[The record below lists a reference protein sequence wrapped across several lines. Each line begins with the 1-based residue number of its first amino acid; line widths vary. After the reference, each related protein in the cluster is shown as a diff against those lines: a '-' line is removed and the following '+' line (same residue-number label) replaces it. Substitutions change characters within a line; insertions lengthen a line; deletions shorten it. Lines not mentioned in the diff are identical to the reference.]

1 MYIFILSFRQLVCN
15 TERRK
20 MKRTAIYIRV
30 SSDRQSQEGDSIAAQ
45 RQALTKYIDNRPDLV
60 LAGEYID
67 DGISGTKYSQR
78 DELQRMLA
86 DVEEGKIDLLIFT
99 RLDRFFR
106 SVRHYTAAQAILDK
120 HGVGWTAIWE
130 PIYDTTTPQ
139 GRLIVN
145 QMMSIA
151 QFEAENTGQR
161 IKQVQAYK
169 VTQGEVISGNP
180 PNGYRIENKHLVP
193 SKDAESVLLAFQ
205 TFERTGS
212 INGSLRE
219 LAGVPGL
226 PRIQK
231 DFKKMLKNP
240 VYIGKYR
247 DNDHFCEPIIPLPL
261 WERVQ
266 ELLPINIRSNQ
277 RQTYIFSGLIR
288 CAECGCSFA
297 ANTRRRQRGNC
308 LQIIHQYRC
317 PKHYMRKPSLCTN
330 PKVLN
335 ENVLE
340 RYMIE
345 NLSSMIEKTVVEYE
359 ATAKPARDKAARI
372 AKLQKKGDKLKELFI
387 NDLIS
392 LEEYKADKEKL
403 TAQIEALQ
411 AEAAEEPTVNTE
423 ALKQLQGMNFRGIYE
438 GMEPDEK
445 RRFWRAIIK
454 TIRFDQE
461 RNIEVEFL

>member
-1 MYIFILSFRQLVCN
+1 
-15 TERRK
+15 
-20 MKRTAIYIRV
+20 MKRTAIYLRV
-30 SSDRQSQEGDSIAAQ
+30 SSDRQMQEGDSIAAQ
-45 RQALTKYIDNRPDLV
+45 RHALTKYIDDRPDLV

-423 ALKQLQGMNFRGIYE
+423 ALKQLQGMNFREIYE
-438 GMEPDEK
+438 GMKTDEK

-454 TIRFDQE
+454 VIRFDEE
-461 RNIEVEFL
+461 RNIDVEFL

>member
-1 MYIFILSFRQLVCN
+1 
-15 TERRK
+15 
-20 MKRTAIYIRV
+20 MKRTAIYLRV

-45 RQALTKYIDNRPDLV
+45 RQALTKYIDDRPDLV

-86 DVEEGKIDLLIFT
+86 DVEEGKIDLILFVK
-99 RLDRFFR
+99 LDRFFR

-180 PNGYRIENKHLVP
+180 PYGYRIENKHLVP
-193 SKDAESVLLAFQ
+193 SETAEGVLLAFQ

-288 CAECGCSFA
+288 CAECGASYA
-297 ANTRRRQRGNC
+297 ANTRRRQRGNY

-317 PKHYMRKPSLCTN
+317 PKHFMRKPALCTN
-330 PKVLN
+330 TKVMN

-340 RYMIE
+340 RYLIE

-372 AKLQKKGDKLKELFI
+372 AKLQGKVDKLKELFI

-392 LEEYKADKEKL
+392 LEEYKADKETL

-454 TIRFDQE
+454 VIHFDQE
-461 RNIEVEFL
+461 RNIDVEFL

>member
-1 MYIFILSFRQLVCN
+1 MIKAALYL
-15 TERRK
+15 
-20 MKRTAIYIRV
+20 RV
-30 SSDRQSQEGDSIAAQ
+30 SSERQSKEGDSIPAQ
-45 RQALTKYIDNRPDLV
+45 REALRKYAKEREYIIAD
-60 LAGEYID
+60 EYID
-67 DGISGTKYSQR
+67 DGVSGTKADR
-78 DELQRMLA
+78 DELMRLLE
-86 DVEEGKIDLLIFT
+86 DVKSGKVNLILVT
-99 RLDRFFR
+99 KLDRLYR
-106 SVRHYTAAQAILDK
+106 NIKHYLNMMDILDK
-120 HGVGWTAIWE
+120 YNVGWTAIWE

-180 PNGYRIENKHLVP
+180 PYGYRIENKHLDP
-193 SKDAESVLLAFQ
+193 SETAESVLLAFQ

-247 DNDHFCEPIIPLPL
+247 GNDHFCEPIIPLPL

-288 CAECGCSFA
+288 CAECGASYA
-297 ANTRRRQRGNC
+297 ANTRRRQRGNY

-317 PKHYMRKPSLCTN
+317 PKHFMRKPALCTN
-330 PKVLN
+330 TKVMN

-340 RYMIE
+340 RYLIE
-345 NLSSMIEKTVVEYE
+345 NLSSMINKTVVEYE

-372 AKLQKKGDKLKELFI
+372 AKLQGKVDKLKELFI

-454 TIRFDQE
+454 VIWFDEE
-461 RNIEVEFL
+461 RNINVEFL

>member
-1 MYIFILSFRQLVCN
+1 
-15 TERRK
+15 
-20 MKRTAIYIRV
+20 MKRTAIYLRV
-30 SSDRQSQEGDSIAAQ
+30 SSDRQMQEGDSIAAQ
-45 RQALTKYIDNRPDLV
+45 RQALTKYIDDRPDLV

-359 ATAKPARDKAARI
+359 VAARPARDKAARI
-372 AKLQKKGDKLKELFI
+372 AKLQGKVDKLKELFI

-423 ALKQLQGMNFRGIYE
+423 ALKQLQGMNFREIYE
-438 GMEPDEK
+438 GMKTDEK

-454 TIRFDQE
+454 VIRFDEE
-461 RNIEVEFL
+461 RNIDVEFL

>member
-1 MYIFILSFRQLVCN
+1 
-15 TERRK
+15 
-20 MKRTAIYIRV
+20 MKRTAIYLRV
-30 SSDRQSQEGDSIAAQ
+30 SSDRQVQEGDSIAAQ
-45 RQALTKYIDNRPDLV
+45 RQALTKYVDDRPDLV

-193 SKDAESVLLAFQ
+193 SEDAESVLLAFQ

-247 DNDHFCEPIIPLPL
+247 DNDHFCEPIIPLQL

-288 CAECGCSFA
+288 CAECGASYA
-297 ANTRRRQRGNC
+297 ANTRRRQRGNY

-340 RYMIE
+340 RYLIE
-345 NLSSMIEKTVVEYE
+345 NLSSMINKTVVEYE

-372 AKLQKKGDKLKELFI
+372 QKLQGKVDKLKELFI

-392 LEEYKADKEKL
+392 LEEYKSDKETL

-411 AEAAEEPTVNTE
+411 EEAAEKPTVNTE
-423 ALKQLQGMNFRGIYE
+423 ALKQLQGKNFRGIYE

-461 RNIEVEFL
+461 RNINVEFL

>member
-1 MYIFILSFRQLVCN
+1 
-15 TERRK
+15 
-20 MKRTAIYIRV
+20 MKKTAIYVRV
-30 SSDRQSQEGDSIAAQ
+30 SSDRQVQEGDSIAAQ
-45 RQALTKYIDNRPDLV
+45 RQALTKYVNSRPDLV

-78 DELQRMLA
+78 DELQRLLE
-86 DVEEGKIDLLIFT
+86 DVEAGKIDHIAFT
-99 RLDRFFR
+99 KLDRWFR
-106 SVRHYTAAQAILDK
+106 SVRHYTATQEILDRCA
-120 HGVGWTAIWE
+120 VSWTAIWE

-161 IKQVQAYK
+161 IRQVQAYK
-169 VTQGEVISGNP
+169 ITKGEVISGNTP
-180 PNGYRIENKHLVP
+180 YGYKIENKHLVP
-193 SKDAESVLLAFQ
+193 SENAETVLLAFQ

-212 INGSLRE
+212 INGSMME
-219 LAGVPGL
+219 LAGLPGL

-240 VYIGKYR
+240 IYIGKYR
-247 DNDHFCEPIIPLPL
+247 GNDHFCEPIIPLPL
-261 WERVQ
+261 WEHVQ
-266 ELLPINIRSNQ
+266 ELLPKNIKSNQ

-288 CAECGCSFA
+288 CGECGCSFA
-297 ANTRRRQRGNC
+297 ANTRRRRRGNY

-317 PKHYMRKPSLCTN
+317 PKHFMRKPSQCTN

-340 RYMIE
+340 RYLVD
-345 NLSSMIEKTVVEYE
+345 NLSEMINQTIVEYE
-359 ATAKPARDKAARI
+359 KEARPARDKAARI
-372 AKLQKKGDKLKELFI
+372 AKLQGKVDKLKELFI

-392 LEEYKADKEKL
+392 LEEYKTDKENL
-403 TAQIEALQ
+403 MAQIESIQ

-423 ALKQLQGMNFRGIYE
+423 ALKAIQQMNFRGIYE
-438 GMEPDEK
+438 GMNPEER
-445 RRFWRAIIK
+445 RRFWRAIVK
-454 TIRFDQE
+454 SIRFDQE
-461 RNIEVEFL
+461 RNIDVIFL

>member
-1 MYIFILSFRQLVCN
+1 
-15 TERRK
+15 

-30 SSDRQSQEGDSIAAQ
+30 SSEKQVQEGDSIAAQ
-45 RQALTKYIDNRPDLV
+45 RQALTKYVDERPDLV

-78 DELQRMLA
+78 DELQRMLS
-86 DVEEGKIDLLIFT
+86 DVEDGKIDLILFVK
-99 RLDRFFR
+99 LDRFFR

-120 HGVGWTAIWE
+120 HNVGWTAIWE

-161 IKQVQAYK
+161 IRQIQAYK
-169 VTQGEVISGNP
+169 VSQGEVISGTT
-180 PNGYRIENKHLVP
+180 PNGYRIENKRLVP
-193 SKDAESVLLAFQ
+193 GEDAENILLAFR

-212 INGSLRE
+212 INGSLVE
-219 LAGVPGL
+219 LAGVKGV

-231 DFKKMLKNP
+231 DFKRMLKNP
-240 VYIGKYR
+240 IYIGKYR
-247 DNDHFCEPIIPLPL
+247 DNDHFCEPIIPLEL
-261 WERVQ
+261 WEHVQ
-266 ELLPINIRSNQ
+266 ELLPINIKSSQ
-277 RQTYIFSGLIR
+277 RQTYLFSGLIR
-288 CAECGCSFA
+288 CGECGSSFA
-297 ANTRRRQRGNC
+297 ANTRRRQRGNY

-317 PKHYMRKPSLCTN
+317 PKHIMRKPAICTN

-340 RYMIE
+340 RYMID

-359 ATAKPARDKAARI
+359 QAAKPARDKAAKI
-372 AKLQKKGDKLKELFI
+372 AKLEKKADKLKELFV

-392 LEEYKADKEKL
+392 IEEYKADKEKII
-403 TAQIEALQ
+403 AQIEAIQ
-411 AEAAEEPTVNTE
+411 AEAAEEPAVNTE
-423 ALKQLQGMNFRGIYE
+423 ALKALQGMNIRGIYE
-438 GMEPDEK
+438 GMDQEEK
-445 RRFWRAIIK
+445 RRFWRAIVKVIWFNQQRDI
-454 TIRFDQE
+454 T
-461 RNIEVEFL
+461 VEFL

>member
-1 MYIFILSFRQLVCN
+1 MNIFILSFRQIVCN

-30 SSDRQSQEGDSIAAQ
+30 SSDRQVQEGDSIAAQ
-45 RQALTKYIDNRPDLV
+45 RQALTKYIDDRPDLV

-86 DVEEGKIDLLIFT
+86 DVEDGKIDLLIFT
-99 RLDRFFR
+99 KLDRFFR

-120 HGVGWTAIWE
+120 YGVGWTAIWE

-169 VTQGEVISGNP
+169 VTQGEVISGNTP
-180 PNGYRIENKHLVP
+180 YGYRIENKHLVP
-193 SKDAESVLLAFQ
+193 SEDAESVLLAFQ

-240 VYIGKYR
+240 IYIGKYR
-247 DNDHFCEPIIPLPL
+247 GNDHFCELIIPLPL

-288 CAECGCSFA
+288 CGECGCSFA
-297 ANTRRRQRGNC
+297 ANTRRRQRGNYF
-308 LQIIHQYRC
+308 QIIHQYRC
-317 PKHYMRKPSLCTN
+317 PKHYMRKPAQCTN
-330 PKVLN
+330 PKVMN

-340 RYMIE
+340 RYLIE
-345 NLSSMIEKTVVEYE
+345 NLSSMINKTVVEYE
-359 ATAKPARDKAARI
+359 AAARPARDKAARI
-372 AKLQKKGDKLKELFI
+372 AKLQGKIDKLKELFI

-392 LEEYKADKEKL
+392 LEEYKSDKEKL
-403 TAQIEALQ
+403 AAQIDALQ
-411 AEAAEEPTVNTE
+411 AETAEEPTVNTE
-423 ALKQLQGMNFRGIYE
+423 ALKQLHGMNFRGIYE

-454 TIRFDQE
+454 VIYFDQE
-461 RNIEVEFL
+461 RNIDVEFL

>member
-1 MYIFILSFRQLVCN
+1 
-15 TERRK
+15 
-20 MKRTAIYIRV
+20 
-30 SSDRQSQEGDSIAAQ
+30 
-45 RQALTKYIDNRPDLV
+45 
-60 LAGEYID
+60 
-67 DGISGTKYSQR
+67 
-78 DELQRMLA
+78 
-86 DVEEGKIDLLIFT
+86 
-99 RLDRFFR
+99 
-106 SVRHYTAAQAILDK
+106 
-120 HGVGWTAIWE
+120 
-130 PIYDTTTPQ
+130 
-139 GRLIVN
+139 
-145 QMMSIA
+145 MMSIA

-169 VTQGEVISGNP
+169 VTQGEVISGNTP
-180 PNGYRIENKHLVP
+180 YGYRIENKHLVP
-193 SKDAESVLLAFQ
+193 SETAESVLLAFQ

-247 DNDHFCEPIIPLPL
+247 GNDHFCEPIIPLPL

-288 CAECGCSFA
+288 CAECGASFA
-297 ANTRRRQRGNC
+297 ANTRRRQRGNY

-317 PKHYMRKPSLCTN
+317 PKHFMRKPALCTN
-330 PKVLN
+330 TKVMN

-340 RYMIE
+340 RYLIE

-372 AKLQKKGDKLKELFI
+372 AKLQGKIDKLKELFI

-438 GMEPDEK
+438 GMELDEK

-454 TIRFDQE
+454 VIWFDEE
-461 RNIEVEFL
+461 RNINVEFL

>member
-1 MYIFILSFRQLVCN
+1 
-15 TERRK
+15 
-20 MKRTAIYIRV
+20 MKKTAIYIRV
-30 SSDRQSQEGDSIAAQ
+30 SSDKQVQEGDSIAAQ
-45 RQALTKYIDNRPDLV
+45 RQALTKYVDDRPDLV

-120 HGVGWTAIWE
+120 HNVGWTAIWE

-161 IKQVQAYK
+161 IRQVQSYK

-180 PNGYRIENKHLVP
+180 PHGYRIENKHLVP
-193 SKDAESVLLAFQ
+193 SETAESVLLAFQ

-212 INGSLRE
+212 INGSLME

-231 DFKKMLKNP
+231 DFKRMLKKP
-240 VYIGKYR
+240 VYIGRYR
-247 DNDHFCEPIIPLPL
+247 GNDHFCEPIIPRPL
-261 WERVQ
+261 WDHVQ

-277 RQTYIFSGLIR
+277 RQIYIFSGLIR
-288 CAECGCSFA
+288 CAECGSSFA
-297 ANTRRRQRGNC
+297 ANTRRRQRGNY

-317 PKHYMRKPSLCTN
+317 PKHYMRKPAQCSN

-359 ATAKPARDKAARI
+359 AAARPARDKADRI
-372 AKLQKKGDKLKELFI
+372 QKLTKKVDKLKELFI

-392 LEEYKADKEKL
+392 LDEYKADREKIA
-403 TAQIEALQ
+403 AQIEALQ
-411 AEAAEEPTVNTE
+411 AEAADEPTVNTE
-423 ALKQLQGMNFRGIYE
+423 ALKQLQGLDLRGIYD
-438 GMEPDEK
+438 GMYPGEK

-454 TIRFDQE
+454 VIWFDEE
-461 RNIEVEFL
+461 RNINVEFL

>member
-1 MYIFILSFRQLVCN
+1 
-15 TERRK
+15 

-30 SSDRQSQEGDSIAAQ
+30 SSDKQVQEGDSIAAQ
-45 RQALTKYIDNRPDLV
+45 RQALTKYIDDRPDLV

-78 DELQRMLA
+78 DELQRLLE
-86 DVEEGKIDLLIFT
+86 DVRNGKVDHIIFTKID
-99 RLDRFFR
+99 RWFR
-106 SVRHYTAAQAILDK
+106 SVRHYTATQEILDQYN
-120 HGVGWTAIWE
+120 VTWTAIWE
-130 PIYDTTTPQ
+130 PFFGTTTPQ
-139 GRLIVN
+139 ARLVTN

-151 QFEAENTGQR
+151 QFEAEHTGQR
-161 IKQVQAYK
+161 IRQVQAYK

-180 PNGYRIENKHLVP
+180 PHGYKIKNKHLVP
-193 SKDAESVLLAFQ
+193 SETAGSVLLAFQ

-212 INGSLRE
+212 INGSLVE

-226 PRIQK
+226 PKIQK
-231 DFKKMLKNP
+231 GFKKMLENP
-240 VYIGKYR
+240 IYIGKYR
-247 DNDHFCEPIIPLPL
+247 GNDHFCEPIIPLQL
-261 WERVQ
+261 WEHVQ

-288 CAECGCSFA
+288 CGECGVSFA
-297 ANTRRRQRGNC
+297 ANTRRRQRGNY
-308 LQIIHQYRC
+308 LQILHQYRC
-317 PKHYMRKPSLCTN
+317 PKHFMRKPAQCTN

-340 RYMIE
+340 RYLIE
-345 NLSSMIEKTVVEYE
+345 NLSSMIEKTVIEYE
-359 ATAKPARDKAARI
+359 AAARPAKDKASRI
-372 AKLQKKGDKLKELFI
+372 AKLQGKIDKLKELFI

-403 TAQIEALQ
+403 AAQIEALQ
-411 AEAAEEPTVNTE
+411 TEAAEEPTVNTE

-461 RNIEVEFL
+461 RNIDVEFL